1 MSGLRDAIA
10 ANGPA
15 WLACGGLAIGFAF
28 GAIVFAT
35 NFCTMGSVSD
45 IVNLGDWRRF
55 RAWLLAIAV
64 AIAGLH
70 AIEAAG
76 AVEVQRSMYVGPRLA
91 WVGNFVGGLTFGF
104 GMVFAGGCASRN
116 LARVGGGD
124 LRALITLVV
133 LGIFAY
139 TSIGGILGPIRAWV
153 EQSASVMLASP
164 DQRIGSIAGID
175 QGQVAA
181 GVAAAVALLCFGSRE
196 FRTSPRHV
204 LSGLGVG
211 LCVVAAWAV
220 TGLAFDELADRPTA
234 PASLTF
240 VRPIGDTLEWLQR
253 YTAGRLPGFGVAT
266 VLGAILGAFAMAVG
280 MGRFRLSG
288 FSDLADLKRS
298 LFGAAMMGIG
308 GVLAIGC
315 TVGQGI
321 TGVSTL
327 ALGSVITFAAI
338 VAGGAIGVKAL
349 ERSLAAQAS

>member
-1 MSGLRDAIA
+1 
-10 ANGPA
+10 
-15 WLACGGLAIGFAF
+15 
-28 GAIVFAT
+28 
-35 NFCTMGSVSD
+35 
-45 IVNLGDWRRF
+45 
-55 RAWLLAIAV
+55 
-64 AIAGLH
+64 
-70 AIEAAG
+70 
-76 AVEVQRSMYVGPRLA
+76 MYVGPRLT
-91 WVGNFVGGLTFGF
+91 WVGNLVGGLVFGF

-124 LRALITLVV
+124 LRALITLIV

-139 TSIGGILGPIRAWV
+139 ASIGGILGPTRAWV
-153 EQSASVMLASP
+153 EQSASIMLTSP
-164 DQRIGSIAGID
+164 DQRIGSIAGIS
-175 QGQVAA
+175 QGQIAA
-181 GVAAAVALLCFGSRE
+181 GVAAAVALVCFASRD
-196 FRTSPRHV
+196 FRSSRRHV
-204 LSGLGVG
+204 LSGIGVG
-211 LCVVAAWAV
+211 LCVVAAWAI

-253 YTAGRLPGFGVAT
+253 YTAVRLPGFGVAT
-266 VLGAILGAFAMAVG
+266 VLGAILGALAMAVW

-327 ALGSVITFAAI
+327 ALGSIITFAAI
-338 VAGGAIGVKAL
+338 ITGGAVGVKAL
-349 ERSLAAQAS
+349 ERSLMSQTA